1 MIIRQSTGGKE
12 ATYKQPLG
20 SRLRA
25 EKLMQKCE
33 ISIFMV
39 GREGVV
45 SYLLIKLYLE
55 AESCS

>member
-1 MIIRQSTGGKE
+1 MYE
-12 ATYKQPLG
+12 QPLG
-20 SRLRA
+20 SRFSA

>member
-1 MIIRQSTGGKE
+1 MYE
-12 ATYKQPLG
+12 QPLG
-20 SRLRA
+20 SRFRA

-39 GREGVV
+39 GRKGVV